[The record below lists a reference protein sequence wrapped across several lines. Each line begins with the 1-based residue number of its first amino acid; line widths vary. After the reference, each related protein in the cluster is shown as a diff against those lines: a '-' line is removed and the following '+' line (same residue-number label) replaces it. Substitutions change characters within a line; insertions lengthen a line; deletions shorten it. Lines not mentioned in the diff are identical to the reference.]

1 MQEKIVGILKKICA
15 SDEII
20 NHPDLNLFESGLMD
34 SLGFIEFL
42 IAVEKE
48 FGIYISPTEVP
59 REDIDTVN
67 KIVLFIKN
75 KLEPE

>member
-1 MQEKIVGILKKICA
+1 MQEKIVEILNKICGT
-15 SDEII
+15 DETK

-42 IAVEKE
+42 VAVEKE
-48 FGIYISPTEVP
+48 FGINISPTEVA

-67 KIVLFIKN
+67 KIVLFIRK
-75 KLEPE
+75 KLDSE